1 MAVMTEENKMVFG
14 ALFKLRSLETYVKRL
29 KPAIK
34 KDDKGLLPKEKD
46 YIVAHLKEISKYLK
60 ASLQRDNM
68 KLTNTLSEAIIS
80 IDDKKAALK
89 KPFYRA
95 GDGVEELKDVILS
108 NFKDDRM
115 LVMAIAKVD
124 KALSDT
130 YKYMNKNYKGWD

>member
-1 MAVMTEENKMVFG
+1 
-14 ALFKLRSLETYVKRL
+14 
-29 KPAIK
+29 
-34 KDDKGLLPKEKD
+34 
-46 YIVAHLKEISKYLK
+46 
-60 ASLQRDNM
+60 M
-68 KLTNTLSEAIIS
+68 KLKNTLSEAIIS

-115 LVMAIAKVD
+115 FVMAIAKVD

-130 YKYMNKNYKGWD
+130 YKYMNKKYKGWD

>member
-1 MAVMTEENKMVFG
+1 
-14 ALFKLRSLETYVKRL
+14 
-29 KPAIK
+29 
-34 KDDKGLLPKEKD
+34 
-46 YIVAHLKEISKYLK
+46 
-60 ASLQRDNM
+60 M
-68 KLTNTLSEAIIS
+68 KLTNTLLEAIIS

-130 YKYMNKNYKGWD
+130 YKYMNKKYKGWD